1 MSQDLEDGRI
11 PSKKEDRMPM
21 IQEEAQA
28 KPEEL
33 GEKGISG
40 LRRLE

>member
-11 PSKKEDRMPM
+11 PSKKEDREPM

-33 GEKGISG
+33 GEKGTSG
-40 LRRLE
+40 LQRLE